1 MSRSS
6 QLYDLQLTDSQL
18 DRHRNRLNHIHAILA
33 DNQEVQAAETDM
45 KAAQTALKVAEINLR
60 EAEQRVK
67 EQRLKIKQTDAKLYG
82 GKIHNPKQ
90 LQDLQEESEA
100 LKRFLEVVEDRQLAC
115 MLDMD
120 DHREV
125 FTAAQASLDQA
136 RQNAATL
143 HQEMTQELS
152 IIQKETQ
159 HLENMRITMVQSIQ
173 PPDLALYEKLRKQR
187 LGVAVSFVNERACS
201 ACGATLTAALYQTAR
216 SPSQLT
222 HCDACGRIL
231 FAN

>member
-6 QLYDLQLTDSQL
+6 QLYELQLIDSQL

-33 DNQEVQAAETDM
+33 DNQEVQAAEADM
-45 KAAQTALKVAEINLR
+45 KAAQTALKIAELNLR
-60 EAEQRVK
+60 KAEQRVK
-67 EQRLKIKQTDAKLYG
+67 EQRLKIKQTDTKLYG

-90 LQDLQEESEA
+90 LQDLQDESEA
-100 LKRFLEVVEDRQLAC
+100 LKRFLEVVEDRQLAS

-120 DHREV
+120 DHREA
-125 FTAAQASLDQA
+125 FSTAQESLDQV

-143 HQEMTQELS
+143 HQELTQELS
-152 IIQKETQ
+152 SIQKETH
-159 HLENMRITMVQSIQ
+159 HLEKMRANIVQSIQ

-201 ACGATLTAALYQTAR
+201 ACGAILTAALYQAAH
-216 SPSQLT
+216 SPSQLN
-222 HCDACGRIL
+222 HCDTCGRIL

>member
-6 QLYDLQLTDSQL
+6 QLYDLQLIDSQL
-18 DRHRNRLNHIHAILA
+18 DRHRNRLHHINAILA
-33 DNQEVQAAETDM
+33 NNQEVQAAEATM
-45 KAAQTALKVAEINLR
+45 KAAQTALKVAEVNLR
-60 EAEQRVK
+60 EAEQRVR
-67 EQRLKIKQTDAKLYG
+67 EQRLKIKQTEAKLYG

-90 LQDLQEESEA
+90 LQDLPDESQA

-115 MLDMD
+115 MLDLD
-120 DHREV
+120 DHRDV
-125 FTAAQASLDQA
+125 ATAAQESLEQT
-136 RQNAATL
+136 RQKTAIL
-143 HQEMTQELS
+143 HQELTQERS
-152 IIQKETQ
+152 TIQKETL
-159 HLENMRITMVQSIQ
+159 HLENMRATLVQSIQ

-187 LGVAVSFVNERACS
+187 LGVAVSLVNERACS
-201 ACGATLTAALYQTAR
+201 ACGATLTAALNQAAH